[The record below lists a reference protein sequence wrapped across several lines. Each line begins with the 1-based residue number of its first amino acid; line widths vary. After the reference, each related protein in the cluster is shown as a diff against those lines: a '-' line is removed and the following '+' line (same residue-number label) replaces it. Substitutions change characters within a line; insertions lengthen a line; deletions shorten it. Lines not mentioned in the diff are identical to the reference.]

1 MSGQSAQHIAQHIVQ
16 IKHLPH
22 SSFKQSMRT
31 LLLTSALLGAA
42 FYTQADTRILRFP
55 DISATQVV
63 FVYGGDIYTAAR
75 SGGAALRLTSH
86 AGMELFPK
94 FSPDGRQIAFSAE
107 YSSTRQVYVMPSD
120 GSAAPTQL
128 TWYND
133 VGAMPPRGGFDHRVL
148 DWTPDGK
155 NILVRMNRLGFD
167 ERAGRPYL
175 VPVAGGDEVA
185 LRVPETGGGML
196 SPDGKKFVYTPI
208 DREFRTWKRTRG
220 GRAQDVWVYD
230 LIKNTSLRLTED
242 RATDNQPMW
251 LGDSIYFT
259 SDRNYTLNLFQ
270 MPPIGGTA
278 KQITQFKDFD
288 VLWPSAGADA
298 IVFENGGWLYTLA
311 AGATEPSKLNITVN
325 GDKPGTLPALKNV
338 VGQIESSDL
347 SAAGERVI
355 FSARGEL
362 FSVPRKDG
370 VIRNL
375 SNTAA
380 AREMSVALSPDGKT
394 LAYLSD
400 ATGEYELYVRPIS
413 GGAAMQLT
421 KGGKSWRLS
430 PMWAPD
436 SQALLLS
443 DSENRLFLTTLDGRS
458 SLIDQSTRARAI
470 SEYVFSPDS
479 KHVAYVKANAT
490 SMNEIW
496 WFNRATAEKQRVL
509 GGQFDA
515 ATPCFDPAGRYLYFT
530 SNREHNLSYS
540 SYEFNYL
547 YNNAGRIFAARL
559 NADASP
565 LMPQKSDEIGVAT
578 PKAEPVKAE
587 AKPAVT
593 GALKIDLNGMENRVE
608 ALSIPGGNYVGLAA
622 SANGVYFA
630 AQTGQGPAELK
641 YFELFSAKIDLVA
654 AGVSSFRLSAN
665 ASTLLLNVNGSWVV
679 SDAKPGVDIS
689 KHIDLS
695 NLTLRIDPK
704 TEWQQMYVDAWR
716 ILREWFYDPGMHGN
730 DWDAI
735 RAKYQPLL
743 ASASQRS
750 DLDYVL
756 SEIAGE
762 LNAGHIYVDRG
773 DEPRVERKESGL
785 LGAEFTRTDT
795 GYRVSKIFPGQ
806 NWSEEFRSPFL
817 DAGVDIALG
826 DVITA
831 IDGKRALSVKNF
843 YQLLE
848 GSGGRGV
855 EIERERDGSAKR
867 VQVKTIIAET
877 SLRYLDW
884 IQTRSA
890 LVDKLSNGRIG
901 YVHLPNTAIEGNREL
916 FKQLPSQIDKEAL
929 IIDDRYNGG
938 GFIPDRIIE
947 ILARKPLNYWKR
959 RGLEPQATP
968 LLSHNGPKAMLING
982 LSSSGGDALP
992 YYFRKLGLGLIIGT
1006 RTWGGLIGIS
1016 GNPSLADGG
1025 TMSAST
1031 FRILSTDNK
1040 WVVENEGVAP
1050 DIEVLDRPEL
1060 LAAGADPS
1068 VERAVTELLK
1078 TLAANPKTPVVAP
1091 AAPVDFGRTNNVPG
1105 SQ

>member
-1 MSGQSAQHIAQHIVQ
+1 
-16 IKHLPH
+16 
-22 SSFKQSMRT
+22 MR
-31 LLLTSALLGAA
+31 LFLLTSALLSATFCA
-42 FYTQADTRILRFP
+42 HADTRILRFP

-63 FVYGGDIYTAAR
+63 FVYGGDIYTTAR
-75 SGGAALRLTSH
+75 TGGAAQRLTSH

-94 FSPDGRQIAFSAE
+94 FSPDGLQVAFSAE
-107 YSSTRQVYVMPSD
+107 YSGSRQVYVMPSD
-120 GSAAPTQL
+120 GSAAPKQL

-133 VGAMPPRGGFDHRVL
+133 VGLMPPRGGFDYRVL

-155 NILVRMNRLGFD
+155 NVVVRMNRLGFD

-185 LRVPETGGGML
+185 LSVPETGGGML
-196 SPDGKKFVYTPI
+196 SPDGEKFVYTPI

-230 LIKNTSLRLTED
+230 LAKNTSLRLTED

-251 LGDSIYFT
+251 LGDSVFFT

-270 MPPIGGTA
+270 VPPTGGTA
-278 KQITQFKDFD
+278 KQVTQFTKFD

-311 AGATEPSKLNITVN
+311 AGATEPTKLNITVS
-325 GDKPGTLPALKNV
+325 GDRPGTLPVLKNV
-338 VGQIESSDL
+338 AAQIEASDL

-375 SNTAA
+375 SNTPAL
-380 AREMSVALSPDGKT
+380 REMSVALSPDGKT

-400 ATGEYELYVRPIS
+400 ATGEYELYVRPIQ
-413 GGAAMQLT
+413 GGEAVQVT
-421 KGGKSWRLS
+421 KDGKSWRLN

-436 SQALLLS
+436 NSVLLLS
-443 DSENRLFLTTLDGRS
+443 DSENRLFLMTLDGRS
-458 SLIDQSTRARAI
+458 TLIDQATRGRAI

-490 SMNEIW
+490 SMTEIW
-496 WFNRATAEKQRVL
+496 WFNRATGTKQRVL

-530 SNREHNLSYS
+530 SNRDHNLSYS

-547 YNNAGRIFAARL
+547 YTNAGRIFAARL
-559 NADASP
+559 SADAPP
-565 LMPQKSDEIGVAT
+565 LMPQKSDEIGVETA
-578 PKAEPVKAE
+578 KAE
-587 AKPAVT
+587 AKGESEKYEAKPAEI
-593 GALKIDLNGMENRVE
+593 GALKIDLNGIENRVE
-608 ALSIPGGNYVGLAA
+608 ALSIPGGNYAGLAA
-622 SANGVYFA
+622 SAAGVYFVA
-630 AQTGQGPAELK
+630 LTGQGPAELK
-641 YFELFSAKIDLVA
+641 YFDLANAKIDTVA
-654 AGVSSFRLSAN
+654 AGVNSFRLSAN
-665 ASTLLLNVNGSWVV
+665 ASTLLLNVNGGWVV
-679 SDAKPGVDIS
+679 TDAKPGADVS
-689 KHIDLS
+689 KALDLS
-695 NLTLRIDPK
+695 ALTLRIDPK
-704 TEWQQMYVDAWR
+704 IEWQQMYVDAWR
-716 ILREWFYDPGMHGN
+716 VLREWFYDPGMHGN
-730 DWDAI
+730 DWNAI
-735 RAKYQPLL
+735 REKYQPMLT
-743 ASASQRS
+743 SASHRS
-750 DLDYVL
+750 DLDYLL

-762 LNAGHIYVDRG
+762 VNAGHIYVDRG
-773 DEPRVERKESGL
+773 DEPQIERKESGL
-785 LGAEFTRTDT
+785 LGAEFTRTNA

-806 NWSEEFRSPFL
+806 NWSQEFRSPFL
-817 DAGVDIALG
+817 DAGVDIQVG

-831 IDGKRALSVKNF
+831 IDSKPALSVQNF

-848 GSGGRGV
+848 GKGARGV
-855 EIERERDGSAKR
+855 EIERVRSGNSKR
-867 VQVKTIIAET
+867 VQVKTIVAET
-877 SLRYLDW
+877 NLRYLDW

-890 LVDKLSNGRIG
+890 LVTKLSNGRIG

-916 FKQLPSQIDKEAL
+916 FKQFPSQIDKEAL

-938 GFIPDRIIE
+938 GFIPDRLIE

-959 RGLEPQATP
+959 RGLEPEATP

-992 YYFRKLGLGLIIGT
+992 YYFRKLGLGVIIGT

-1016 GNPSLADGG
+1016 GNPRLADGG
-1025 TMSAST
+1025 TMSAAT

-1040 WVVENEGVAP
+1040 WVVENEGVTP

-1060 LAAGADPS
+1060 IAAGADPS
-1068 VERAVTELLK
+1068 IERAVSELLK
-1078 TLAANPKTPVVAP
+1078 TLDANPKSPVVAP
-1091 AAPVDFGRTNNVPG
+1091 AAPIDFGRPDR
-1105 SQ
+1105 

>member
-1 MSGQSAQHIAQHIVQ
+1 
-16 IKHLPH
+16 
-22 SSFKQSMRT
+22 MRT
-31 LLLTSALLGAA
+31 FLLTTALLGAT
-42 FYTQADTRILRFP
+42 FYSHADTRILRFP
-55 DISATQVV
+55 DISASQVV
-63 FVYGGDIYTAAR
+63 FVYGGDIYSAAR
-75 SGGAALRLTSH
+75 TGGAALRLTSH

-107 YSSTRQVYVMPSD
+107 YSGTRQVYVMPSD

-133 VGAMPPRGGFDHRVL
+133 VGAMPPRGGFDYRVL

-185 LRVPETGGGML
+185 LSVPETGGGML
-196 SPDGKKFVYTPI
+196 SPDGEKFVYTPI

-230 LIKNTSLRLTED
+230 LVKNTSLRLTED
-242 RATDNQPMW
+242 RGTDNQPLW
-251 LGDSIYFT
+251 LGNAIYFT

-270 MPPIGGTA
+270 VSPGGGVA
-278 KQITQFKDFD
+278 KQITQFQDFD
-288 VLWPSAGADA
+288 VLWPSAGSDA
-298 IVFENGGWLYTLA
+298 IVFENGGWLYTLQ
-311 AGATEPSKLNITVN
+311 AGATEPKKLNISIT
-325 GDKPGTLPALKNV
+325 GDKPGTLPVLKNV
-338 VGQIESSDL
+338 AGQIESSDV
-347 SAAGERVI
+347 SSAGERVI

-375 SNTAA
+375 SNTAG
-380 AREMSVALSPDGKT
+380 AREMSVAISPDGKT

-400 ATGEYELYVRPIS
+400 ATGEYELYVRPVS
-413 GGAAMQLT
+413 AGKATQLT
-421 KGGKSWRLS
+421 RGGKSWRLS
-430 PMWAPD
+430 PVWAPD
-436 SQALLLS
+436 SKALLIS
-443 DSENRLFLTTLDGRS
+443 DSENRLFLTTLDGNS
-458 SLIDQSTRARAI
+458 SLVDQSTRNRAI

-490 SMNEIW
+490 SMSEIW
-496 WFNRATAEKQRVL
+496 WFNRSTAAKQRVL

-530 SNREHNLSYS
+530 SNRDHNLSYS

-559 NADASP
+559 NNDVVP
-565 LMPQKSDEIGVAT
+565 LMPQKSDEIGVVVA
-578 PKAEPVKAE
+578 KAEPPKDAP
-587 AKPAVT
+587 KPVETIA
-593 GALKIDLNGMENRVE
+593 ALKVELNGMESRVE
-608 ALSIPGGNYVGLAA
+608 MLAIPGGNYPGLAA
-622 SANGVYFA
+622 SANGVYFVE
-630 AQTGQGPAELK
+630 QSGRGPADLK
-641 YFELFSAKIDLVA
+641 YFELANAKIDTVA

-665 ASTLLLNVNGSWVV
+665 ATTLLLNVNGSWVV
-679 SDAKPGVDIS
+679 SDTKPGADIS
-689 KHIDLS
+689 KPLDVS
-695 NLTLRIDPK
+695 NLSLRIDPK
-704 TEWQQMYVDAWR
+704 IEWQQMYVDAWR
-716 ILREWFYDPGMHGN
+716 VLREWFYDPGMHGN

-743 ASASQRS
+743 ASASHRS

-773 DEPRVERKESGL
+773 DEPRVDRKESGL
-785 LGAEFTRTDT
+785 LGAEFTRTSA
-795 GYRVSKIFPGQ
+795 GYSVSKIFPGQ

-817 DAGVDIALG
+817 DAGVDIQLG

-831 IDGKRALSVKNF
+831 INGRSAAEVKNF

-848 GSGGRGV
+848 GTGGRGV
-855 EIERERDGSAKR
+855 EIERERNGSSKR
-867 VQVKTIIAET
+867 VQVKTIVAET
-877 SLRYLDW
+877 NLRYLDW

-890 LVDKLSNGRIG
+890 LVAKLSGGRIG
-901 YVHLPNTAIEGNREL
+901 YLHLPNTAIEGNREL
-916 FKQLPSQIDKEAL
+916 FKQLPSQTDKEAL

-938 GFIPDRIIE
+938 GFIPDRMIE

-959 RGLEPQATP
+959 RGLEPEATP

-992 YYFRKLGLGLIIGT
+992 YYFRKLGLGVLIGT

-1016 GNPSLADGG
+1016 GNPGLADGG

-1040 WVVENEGVAP
+1040 WVVENEGVVP

-1060 LAAGADPS
+1060 IAAGADPS
-1068 VERAVTELLK
+1068 IERAVAELLK
-1078 TLAANPKTPVVAP
+1078 TLDATPKAPVLAP
-1091 AAPVDFGRTNNVPG
+1091 PAPVDFGRPN

>member
-1 MSGQSAQHIAQHIVQ
+1 
-16 IKHLPH
+16 
-22 SSFKQSMRT
+22 MRP
-31 LLLTSALLGAA
+31 LLLTSALISATFCA
-42 FYTQADTRILRFP
+42 HADTRILRFP

-75 SGGAALRLTSH
+75 TGGTAQRLTSH

-94 FSPDGRQIAFSAE
+94 FSPDGSQIAFSAE
-107 YSSTRQVYVMPSD
+107 YSGTRQVYVMPSD
-120 GSAAPTQL
+120 GSAAPKQL

-133 VGAMPPRGGFDHRVL
+133 VGAMPPRGGFDYRVL

-185 LRVPETGGGML
+185 LSVPEAGGGML
-196 SPDGKKFVYTPI
+196 SPDGEKFVYTPI
-208 DREFRTWKRTRG
+208 DSEFRTWKRTRG

-230 LIKNTSLRLTED
+230 LVKNTSLRLTED
-242 RATDNQPMW
+242 PATDNQPMW
-251 LGDSIYFT
+251 LGDWVYFT

-270 MPPIGGTA
+270 VPPGGGSA
-278 KQITQFKDFD
+278 KQITHFSEFD
-288 VLWPSAGADA
+288 VLWPSAGKDA

-311 AGATEPSKLNITVN
+311 AGASEPTKLNITVA
-325 GDKPGTLPALKNV
+325 GDKPGTLPVVKNATA
-338 VGQIESSDL
+338 QIESSDI

-370 VIRNL
+370 VVRNL
-375 SNTAA
+375 TNTPA

-394 LAYLSD
+394 LAYFSD
-400 ATGEYELYVRPIS
+400 ATGEYELYVRPTR
-413 GGAAMQLT
+413 GGAARQLT
-421 KGGKSWRLS
+421 EDGKSWRLN
-430 PMWAPD
+430 PVWAPD
-436 SQALLLS
+436 SKALLFS

-458 SLIDQSTRARAI
+458 TLIDQSTRARAI

-490 SMNEIW
+490 SMSEIW
-496 WFNRATAEKQRVL
+496 WFNRAASAKQRVL

-530 SNREHNLSYS
+530 SNRDHNLSYS

-559 NADASP
+559 SRETP
-565 LMPQKSDEIGVAT
+565 PVMPQKSDEIGAAA
-578 PKAEPVKAE
+578 PKTEPTKEA
-587 AKPAVT
+587 AKPTEVAIS
-593 GALKIDLNGMENRVE
+593 LKIDLSGVENRVE
-608 ALSIPGGNYVGLAA
+608 ALSIPGGSYQGLAA
-622 SANGVYFA
+622 SASGVYFA
-630 AQTGQGPAELK
+630 ALTGQGPAELK
-641 YFELFSAKIDLVA
+641 YYDLASAKIETVA
-654 AGVSSFRLSAN
+654 AGVNSFRLSTN
-665 ASTLLLNVNGSWVV
+665 ASTLLLNVNGNWLV
-679 SDAKPGVDIS
+679 SDAKPSVDVS
-689 KHIDLS
+689 KPLDLS

-730 DWDAI
+730 DWTAI
-735 RAKYQPLL
+735 REKYQPLL
-743 ASASQRS
+743 ASASNRS

-762 LNAGHIYVDRG
+762 VNSGHIYVERG
-773 DEPRVERKESGL
+773 DEPQIERKESGL
-785 LGAEFTRTDT
+785 LGAEFTRTNA
-795 GYRVSKIFPGQ
+795 GYRVSKFFPGQ
-806 NWSEEFRSPFL
+806 NWSEEFRAPFL
-817 DAGVDIALG
+817 DAGVDIQVG
-826 DVITA
+826 DVITG
-831 IDGKRALSVKNF
+831 IDGKSALDVQNF

-848 GSGGRGV
+848 GKGGRGV
-855 EIERERDGSAKR
+855 EIQRTRGGVSKL
-867 VQVKTIIAET
+867 VLVKTIIAET
-877 SLRYLDW
+877 NLRYLDW
-884 IQTRSA
+884 IQTRAA
-890 LVDKLSNGRIG
+890 LVTKLSAGRIG

-916 FKQLPSQIDKEAL
+916 FKQFPSQIDKEAL

-938 GFIPDRIIE
+938 GFIPDRLIE

-959 RGLEPQATP
+959 RGLEPEATP

-1006 RTWGGLIGIS
+1006 RTWGGLIGLS

-1025 TMSAST
+1025 TIAAAT

-1068 VERAVTELLK
+1068 IERAVTELLK
-1078 TLAANPKTPVVAP
+1078 TLDANPKTPVKAP
-1091 AAPVDFGRTNNVPG
+1091 PAPSDFGRPDR
-1105 SQ
+1105 

>member
-1 MSGQSAQHIAQHIVQ
+1 
-16 IKHLPH
+16 
-22 SSFKQSMRT
+22 MRT
-31 LLLTSALLGAA
+31 FLLTTALLGAT
-42 FYTQADTRILRFP
+42 FFSHADTRILRFP
-55 DISATQVV
+55 DISATQVT

-75 SGGAALRLTSH
+75 TGGAAQRLTSH

-107 YSSTRQVYVMPSD
+107 YSGSRQVYAMPSD

-133 VGAMPPRGGFDHRVL
+133 VGVMPPRGGFDYRVL

-155 NILVRMNRLGFD
+155 NILVRMNRIGTD

-185 LRVPETGGGML
+185 LSVPETGGGML
-196 SPDGKKFVYTPI
+196 SPDGNQFVYTPI

-230 LIKNTSLRLTED
+230 LVKNTSLRLTED

-251 LGDSIYFT
+251 LGDAVYFT

-270 MPPIGGTA
+270 ISPSGGAAT
-278 KQITQFKDFD
+278 QITQFKDFD

-311 AGATEPSKLNITVN
+311 DGATEPSKLNITVN
-325 GDKPGTLPALKNV
+325 GDKPGTLPVLKNV

-362 FSVPRKDG
+362 FSVPRQDG
-370 VIRNL
+370 VIRNIT
-375 SNTAA
+375 NTAA

-400 ATGEYELYVRPIS
+400 TTGEYELYVRAMT
-413 GGAAMQLT
+413 GGEARQLT
-421 KGGKSWRLS
+421 QGGKSWRLS
-430 PMWAPD
+430 PVWAPD

-443 DSENRLFLTTLDGRS
+443 DSENRLFLTTLDGKS
-458 SLIDQSTRARAI
+458 SLIDQSTRNRAI
-470 SEYVFSPDS
+470 SEYVFTPDS

-490 SMNEIW
+490 SMSEIW
-496 WFNRATAEKQRVL
+496 WFNRATAAKQRVL

-515 ATPCFDPAGRYLYFT
+515 AAPSFDPAGRYLYFT
-530 SNREHNLSYS
+530 SNRDHNLSYS

-559 NADASP
+559 NSDVVP
-565 LMPQKSDEIGVAT
+565 LMPKKSDEIGAVVAKVEP
-578 PKAEPVKAE
+578 PKDG
-587 AKPAVT
+587 AKPVELKP
-593 GALKIDLNGMENRVE
+593 ALKIDLDGMANRVE
-608 ALSIPGGNYVGLAA
+608 MLAIPGGNYPGLAA
-622 SANGVYFA
+622 SASGLYFV

-641 YFELFSAKIDLVA
+641 YFELAGAKIDLVA
-654 AGVSSFRLSAN
+654 AGVSGFRLSSN

-679 SDAKPGVDIS
+679 SDAKPAIDIS
-689 KHIDLS
+689 KPLDLS
-695 NLTLRIDPK
+695 SLSLRIDPK
-704 TEWQQMYVDAWR
+704 VEWQQMYVDGWR
-716 ILREWFYDPGMHGN
+716 VLREWFYDPGMHGN

-743 ASASQRS
+743 ASASHRS

-773 DEPRVERKESGL
+773 DEARVERKESGL
-785 LGAEFTRTDT
+785 LGAEFVRTDK

-817 DAGVDIALG
+817 DAGVDIQLG

-831 IDGKRALSVKNF
+831 IDGKRALEVKNF

-848 GSGGRGV
+848 GKGGRGV
-855 EIERERDGSAKR
+855 EIERVRNGDSKR
-867 VQVKTIIAET
+867 VQVKTIVAET
-877 SLRYLDW
+877 NLRYLDW

-890 LVDKLSNGRIG
+890 LVTKLSNGRIG

-916 FKQLPSQIDKEAL
+916 FKQFPSQTDKEAL

-938 GFIPDRIIE
+938 GFIPDRLIE
-947 ILARKPLNYWKR
+947 VLARKPLNYWKR
-959 RGLEPQATP
+959 RGLEPEATP

-992 YYFRKLGLGLIIGT
+992 YYFRKLGLGIIIGT
-1006 RTWGGLIGIS
+1006 RTWGGLIGLS

-1025 TMSAST
+1025 TMSAAT

-1040 WVVENEGVAP
+1040 WVVENEGVEP

-1060 LAAGADPS
+1060 IAAGADPS
-1068 VERAVTELLK
+1068 IERAVAELLK
-1078 TLAANPKTPVVAP
+1078 TLDANPKTPVVAP
-1091 AAPVDFGRTNNVPG
+1091 PAPVDFGRPN